1 MNTEKAE
8 GGGVPPRLP
17 AAGGGVGWPAGRL
30 GKAVGVF
37 IFFTLVASAVYA
49 LIGAVRAPG
58 AAAVSTAAS
67 GKVRSDYVLMLLESC
82 LGLLILFLPSM
93 LEKRFRIILPSR
105 MYLLFVVFLYAAI
118 FLGEV
123 RDFYYRIPHWDVILH
138 AFSGIM
144 LGALGFSIVS
154 LLNKSEKVAVT
165 LRPQFVALYA
175 FSFALSLGVI
185 WEIYEFAA
193 DGVLGLN
200 MQKFALEDKTSL
212 VGRAALVDTMKDL
225 IVDALA
231 ALAVSVF
238 GFLSMKAEKSW
249 IARVALKRKP
259 EAVS

>member
-1 MNTEKAE
+1 MNMERAE
-8 GGGVPPRLP
+8 SKGAPPRPP
-17 AAGGGVGWPAGRL
+17 AAGSGGWPAGRW
-30 GKAVGVF
+30 GKAVGLF

-58 AAAVSTAAS
+58 AAAS

-118 FLGEV
+118 FLGEA
-123 RDFYYRIPHWDVILH
+123 RDFYYRVPHWDVILH

-165 LRPQFVALYA
+165 LSPQFVALFA
-175 FSFALSLGVI
+175 FSFALSLGVL

-200 MQKFALEDKTSL
+200 MQKFALEDKTTL

-231 ALAVSVF
+231 ALAVSIF